1 MIGLGC
7 WKAEKG
13 VTEEVVY
20 NAIKVGYRHIDS
32 AADYGNEQ
40 EVGAGIRRAIQE
52 GICNRSDLWITS
64 KLWNTYHR
72 RENVPLACQRT
83 LDDLGLDY
91 LDLYLIHF
99 PISLAFVP
107 FDRCY
112 PPEWTDKPGNAGH
125 MILDPVPYRET
136 WEAMQ
141 ALQESGKV
149 KHIGVSNLTVQSLM
163 DVLSYCKIKPG
174 ALPSEATS
182 WPVVNQI
189 ESHVYLQQPG
199 LVEFCKAHGI
209 GVTAFSPLGA
219 KSYMNIGLATADE
232 DCFLEPTLQSIATA
246 HGKTVGQVALRFQ
259 VQRGCSV
266 VPKSQSNDRLKENL
280 DILGFELSAEEMQA
294 IEKLERNRRFNDPAV
309 FARGW
314 GAPGSSIALVG
325 CPIYA

>member
-1 MIGLGC
+1 MAQPVGMPMIGLGC

-141 ALQESGKV
+141 ALQALCLLQLQRAPQL
-149 KHIGVSNLTVQSLM
+149 IGGYYARSRRLCAELA
-163 DVLSYCKIKPG
+163 DV
-174 ALPSEATS
+174 
-182 WPVVNQI
+182 
-189 ESHVYLQQPG
+189 
-199 LVEFCKAHGI
+199 
-209 GVTAFSPLGA
+209 
-219 KSYMNIGLATADE
+219 
-232 DCFLEPTLQSIATA
+232 
-246 HGKTVGQVALRFQ
+246 
-259 VQRGCSV
+259 CS
-266 VPKSQSNDRLKENL
+266 K
-280 DILGFELSAEEMQA
+280 
-294 IEKLERNRRFNDPAV
+294 
-309 FARGW
+309 
-314 GAPGSSIALVG
+314 
-325 CPIYA
+325 

>member
-1 MIGLGC
+1 M
-7 WKAEKG
+7 
-13 VTEEVVY
+13 
-20 NAIKVGYRHIDS
+20 N
-32 AADYGNEQ
+32 
-40 EVGAGIRRAIQE
+40 
-52 GICNRSDLWITS
+52 
-64 KLWNTYHR
+64 
-72 RENVPLACQRT
+72 
-83 LDDLGLDY
+83 DD
-91 LDLYLIHF
+91 
-99 PISLAFVP
+99 ISLAASSAVDSDFDHLLAVSEGQGSVNVNIGSDDDMASSCDNDFVSLQRSSEEMHGVMAGVSYQTQGPAARMDGPP
-107 FDRCY
+107 FASTNVMFDEQPTSKVARQWMGI
-112 PPEWTDKPGNAGH
+112 E
-125 MILDPVPYRET
+125 MYRASIKYIEPSEGET
-136 WEAMQ
+136 
-141 ALQESGKV
+141 GKV
-149 KHIGVSNLTVQSLM
+149 SLALACDGRFRPATIDHQRFELINSKHS
-163 DVLSYCKIKPG
+163 C

>member
-1 MIGLGC
+1 MADPAGIGMPAVGLGC

-32 AADYGNEQ
+32 AADYGNEK

-52 GICNRSDLWITS
+52 GLCTRGDLWVTS

-72 RENVPLACQRT
+72 REHVPLACQRT

-107 FDRCY
+107 FDQCY

-141 ALQESGKV
+141 TLQESGKA
-149 KHIGVSNLTVQSLM
+149 KHIGVSNLTAQSLM
-163 DVLSYCKIKPG
+163 DVLSYCKIKP
-174 ALPSEATS
+174 A
-182 WPVVNQI
+182 VNQI

-199 LVEFCKAHGI
+199 LVAFCKAHNI

-219 KSYMNIGLATADE
+219 KSYVGIGLATAEE
-232 DCFLEPTLQSIATA
+232 DCFLEPALKSIADT
-246 HGKTVGQVALRFQ
+246 HGKTVGQVVLRFQ

-266 VPKSQSNDRLKENL
+266 VPKSQSIDRMKENL
-280 DILGFELSAEEMQA
+280 DVFGFELSAEEMRA
-294 IEKLERNRRFNDPAV
+294 IEGLERNRRFNDPGV

-314 GAPGSSIALVG
+314 GAPGSTIALVG
-325 CPIYA
+325 HPIYA